1 MATPPIFS
9 AGAVLTAAQMNQLGL
24 FKVATGS
31 LSTATTDFV
40 ECFTGDYRNY
50 RIVISNVAF
59 SGTGDLLFRMLD
71 GTTPSTTSDYFWAMS
86 GFKVVASAFNA
97 EGNGQALG
105 YTGIS
110 NNGANNLQ
118 IGAAVM
124 DVHGPLLEQRT
135 LNTSQAVGVVTD
147 YYHRSGMSVHNRL
160 LAYDGIRFFTN
171 SAVTVTG
178 NVTIYGY
185 RD

>member
-1 MATPPIFS
+1 MTYPSFT
-9 AGAVLTAAQMNQLGL
+9 AGEVLTAADMNAVGL
-24 FKVATGS
+24 WKVASGS

-40 ECFTGDYRNY
+40 GCFTDDYRDY
-50 RIVISNVAF
+50 RIMISNVAF

-71 GTTPSTTSDYFWAMS
+71 GTSPSTTADYFWAMS

-97 EGNGQALG
+97 EGNGQTLG

-110 NNGANNLQ
+110 NTGADNLQ

-124 DVHGPLLEQRT
+124 DVHGPKLSQRT

-160 LAYDGIRFFTN
+160 LPYTGIRFFTN

-178 NVTIYGY
+178 TVTIYGY
-185 RD
+185 RN

>member
-31 LSTATTDFV
+31 LSTATSDFV

-59 SGTGDLLFRMLD
+59 SGTGDLYFRMLD
-71 GTTPSTTSDYFWAMS
+71 GTTPSTTSDYFWAQN
-86 GFKVVASAFNA
+86 GLNILNA
-97 EGNGQALG
+97 NFTSNGNGQALA

-118 IGAAVM
+118 IGAVVM

-135 LNTSQAVGVVTD
+135 LITSQAIGVVTD
-147 YYHRSGMSVHNRL
+147 YYQRNGMSVHNRL